1 MSLFKTKVIAE
12 AKGNHVNNVT
22 YLEYLE
28 VAREKLYAR
37 CISLGVEAMVA
48 NINADY
54 KREVFHQ
61 EELTIHST
69 IEKVGNTSIKLKQDM
84 YTENGELAVSATVIL
99 VTVNQQSRQKVR
111 VPDGIRELTKN
122 AITHANS

>member
-1 MSLFKTKVIAE
+1 MQVKAE

-28 VAREKLYAR
+28 LARKELYAR
-37 CISLGVEAMVA
+37 CISHGVEAMVA

-61 EELTIHST
+61 EKLTINST
-69 IEKVGNTSIKLKQDM
+69 IEKVGNTSITLKQEM
-84 YTENGELAVSATVIL
+84 HTENGDLAVSATVIL
-99 VTVNQQSRQKVR
+99 VTVNQKSRQKVR
-111 VPDGIRELTKN
+111 VPDGIRELTKRN
-122 AITHANS
+122 IIHANS